1 MFGNPNQPQLPQ
13 RFEMLS
19 EQRISNSTYVT
30 LVDTVT
36 GVTYVSVT
44 HYGESPTIMQ
54 PLLDRDGK
62 PYIDPRY
69 GGR

>member
-1 MFGNPNQPQLPQ
+1 MFGSPNKPQLPQ

-44 HYGESPTIMQ
+44 HTLDSSTIMQ

>member
-1 MFGNPNQPQLPQ
+1 MFGNQNKPQLPQ

-19 EQRISNSTYVT
+19 EQYISSSTYVT

-44 HYGESPTIMQ
+44 HSNESSTIMQ
-54 PLLDRDGK
+54 PLIDRDGK

>member
-1 MFGNPNQPQLPQ
+1 MFGNPDKPQLPQ

-44 HYGESPTIMQ
+44 HTLDSSTIMQ

>member
-1 MFGNPNQPQLPQ
+1 MFGNKNQPQLPQ

-19 EQRISNSTYVT
+19 EQYISNSTYVT

-44 HYGESPTIMQ
+44 HTLDSSTIMQ

>member
-1 MFGNPNQPQLPQ
+1 
-13 RFEMLS
+13 MLS

-44 HYGESPTIMQ
+44 HTLDSSTIMQ

>member
-1 MFGNPNQPQLPQ
+1 MFGNQNKPQLPQ

-44 HYGESPTIMQ
+44 HTLDSSTIMQ

>member
-1 MFGNPNQPQLPQ
+1 MFNNKDKPQLPD

-19 EQRISNSTYVT
+19 AQKINNSTYVT

-44 HYGESPTIMQ
+44 HSLDSTTIIQ

-62 PYIDPRY
+62 PYVDPRY
-69 GGR
+69 GGK